1 MKWPTLED
9 RLKHPLKT
17 EEAAL
22 RQLQEHGIELSEYA
36 KKQLKKY
43 ENQNLSHIQ
52 KLAETHPKQGV

>member
-22 RQLQEHGIELSEYA
+22 RQLQEQGIELSEYG
-36 KKQLKKY
+36 KKQLEKY
-43 ENQNLSHIQ
+43 ERPTLNPTNSQEVSTPLD
-52 KLAETHPKQGV
+52 